1 MLTSKRV
8 EGEVNYNDGSFAEVE
23 TYGIE
28 GIEKNL
34 LLETVQLHIEDTE
47 DTPEQ
52 FQQRFPVGTT
62 LSILTITEVTVL
74 SGTEQCPQVAPV
86 HPIESTPVNSL
97 DKADRPIDLH

>member
-8 EGEVNYNDGSFAEVE
+8 EGKVDYNDGSFAEVF

-34 LLETVQLHIEDTE
+34 LLETIQIHREDTE
-47 DTPEQ
+47 DTPEE

-62 LSILTITEVTVL
+62 LSILTTTEVTVL
-74 SGTEQCPQVAPV
+74 SRKE
-86 HPIESTPVNSL
+86 
-97 DKADRPIDLH
+97 